1 MSMDS
6 QLEVACSGNRSP
18 KAAVDNK
25 HTHGTK
31 DINIL
36 ILGKRDVG
44 KTGGEMFVV
53 DYDIICVNGSQC
65 PFYVNSSQCPFC
77 VNSSKT

>member
-1 MSMDS
+1 MSRLKGIYKHCDSAYASSTVMSMDS
-6 QLEVACSGNRSP
+6 QLDVACSGNRSP

-44 KTGGEMFVV
+44 KTGKDLF
-53 DYDIICVNGSQC
+53 
-65 PFYVNSSQCPFC
+65 
-77 VNSSKT
+77 

>member
-1 MSMDS
+1 MIISCELVPRQPSCTVMSMDS
-6 QLEVACSGNRSP
+6 QLDIACSGNRSP

-44 KTGGEMFVV
+44 KTGKDVLGLVV
-53 DYDIICVNGSQC
+53 DIRLRNY
-65 PFYVNSSQCPFC
+65 
-77 VNSSKT
+77 